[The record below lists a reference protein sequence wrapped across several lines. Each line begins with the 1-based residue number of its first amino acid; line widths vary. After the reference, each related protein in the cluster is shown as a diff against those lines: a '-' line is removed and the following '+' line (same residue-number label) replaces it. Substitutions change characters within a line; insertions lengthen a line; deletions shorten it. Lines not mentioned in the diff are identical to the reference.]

1 MKVRRKSVVGVE
13 VESLDQRKRKQTW
26 LEKSPRLIQLHNTN
40 LYPEHRRI
48 HVSIVRNQSCYSYS
62 SRVMVALCVPLMAG
76 GIGRE
81 NDRKLE
87 PILRNVN
94 QSRRITSQSNEID
107 TSRSQEGSRF

>member
-1 MKVRRKSVVGVE
+1 
-13 VESLDQRKRKQTW
+13 
-26 LEKSPRLIQLHNTN
+26 
-40 LYPEHRRI
+40 
-48 HVSIVRNQSCYSYS
+48 
-62 SRVMVALCVPLMAG
+62 MVALCVSLMAV